1 MEITVNSKPLT
12 LSGSTVADLVGQ
24 LGLPSDGVAVAVG
37 ADIVP
42 RGEWA
47 TRALEEGANVM
58 IIKAA
63 SGG

>member
-1 MEITVNSKPLT
+1 MNITVNSKPLT

-24 LGLPSDGVAVAVG
+24 LELPTDGVAVAVG
-37 ADIVP
+37 TDIVP
-42 RGEWA
+42 HGNWS
-47 TRALEEGANVM
+47 THALEEGANVM